1 MMNPLLYSLP
11 LDLTGQARDNHILG
25 EVHNLDHQ
33 EVLPFR
39 CVVLNHGYFYTDDL
53 LIQDN
58 TGRELTLETDY
69 QLTGF
74 NKDAV
79 MQSGKSVCSV
89 IVLVNPRVGNT
100 IYVNAHMVGGEYT
113 HLAPTIAEMAKGLLN
128 NTRSVQY
135 HNLEDRPEKFA
146 PNGHLHALWDLYG
159 FETWTLQLQRIVGSL
174 IEKSRQQYV
183 TLQGDFD
190 ERMQAL
196 NERMVEEMARL
207 ARHIANKEN
216 PHRVNKEQ
224 VQLELVADFPP
235 ASEPDARTLGAGV
248 KNRYTTPLR
257 TAQHI
262 EENFGKI
269 FTNHVNARNNP
280 HRLTYTQ
287 VGGMS
292 KVKAEEELAGKL
304 GVNDT
309 ARSTQRLQN
318 YLYSAIYSNAR
329 ANLDAAMVTIERFN
343 QARLGDGVADRE
355 SILIGNATWVNIRSL
370 FNTYE
375 KKIGS
380 VLYVQS
386 RYNDPNTAVSN
397 ISVTYADNV
406 RYPIGTIVLFKYLY
420 TKYMGTGNGAY
431 TTQITVFA
439 ATMKT
444 ASGWVY

>member
-1 MMNPLLYSLP
+1 MNPLLYSLP
-11 LDLTGQARDNHILG
+11 LDLTGRVRDNQVLG
-25 EVHNLDHQ
+25 EEHNLDKQ

-39 CVVLNHGYFYTDDL
+39 CVVLDHGYFYTEDL
-53 LIQDN
+53 LIQDS
-58 TGRELTLETDY
+58 TGRELTLGADY
-69 QLTGF
+69 QLTGL
-74 NKDAV
+74 NKDASSL
-79 MQSGKSVCSV
+79 SGKEVCSV
-89 IVLVNPRVGNT
+89 IVLTNPRVANT

-135 HNLEDRPEKFA
+135 HNLEDRPEKFT

-174 IEKSRQQYV
+174 IEKSRQHYL

-190 ERMQAL
+190 DRMAAL
-196 NERMVEEMARL
+196 NARMLAEMERL
-207 ARHIANKEN
+207 AQHIANTSN
-216 PHRVNKEQ
+216 PHRVTKEQ
-224 VQLELVADFPP
+224 VKVEQIADFPS
-235 ASEPDARTLGAGV
+235 ALETEARTLGDGV
-248 KNRYTTPLR
+248 KTRYTTPLR

-262 EENFGKI
+262 EENFGKT
-269 FTNHVNARNNP
+269 FTNHVNNRNNP
-280 HRLTYTQ
+280 HKVSFTQ

-309 ARSTQRLQN
+309 ARTTMRLQN
-318 YLYSAIYSNAR
+318 YLYSAIYTNAR

-343 QARLGDGVADRE
+343 QARLGSGESGRE
-355 SILIGNATWVNIRSL
+355 TILLGNATWANIRSL

-380 VLYVQS
+380 VHYVTS
-386 RYNDPNTAVSN
+386 RYNDPSTAVSN

-406 RYPIGTIVLFKYLY
+406 RYPIGTIVIFKYLY
-420 TKYMGTGNGAY
+420 SKHMGTGNGAI
-431 TTQITVFA
+431 TTNVTVFG

-444 ASGWVY
+444 ASGWIY